1 MRKALQNQIRPI
13 FVGVAA
19 IIALATLVDAKPATL
34 PEQESEIANCSRNV
48 GAPASDQ
55 LWESLSQQFI
65 STVSCN

>member
-19 IIALATLVDAKPATL
+19 IIALATLVDAKPAIA

>member
-13 FVGVAA
+13 LVGVAA
-19 IIALATLVDAKPATL
+19 IIALATLVYAKPAAP
-34 PEQESEIANCSRNV
+34 PEQEPEIAHCSRNM
-48 GAPASDQ
+48 GAPAGDQ